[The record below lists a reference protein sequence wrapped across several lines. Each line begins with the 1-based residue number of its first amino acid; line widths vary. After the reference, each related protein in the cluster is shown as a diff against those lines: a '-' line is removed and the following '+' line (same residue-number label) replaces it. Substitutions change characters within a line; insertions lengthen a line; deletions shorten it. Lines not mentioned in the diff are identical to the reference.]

1 MSLAVAGLAQRWW
14 RARCLPW
21 LCVCAWLA
29 APVLHASELS
39 APLPAPVLSAGEAG
53 PAQDAAAADVPRS
66 TPQARDPDEQA
77 AVPST
82 GRGLS
87 PPSERPAV
95 HWPGDFD
102 PPANSSPNPI
112 GLRASPDALPGP
124 ATGLASWYGPGFHGR
139 RTASGELFSR
149 HEMTAAHRTLP
160 LGSLLHV
167 TNPETGVGVV
177 VRINDRGP
185 FHGNRVIDLSQAAA
199 SALGI
204 VAKGVGRVDLR
215 LPSDDEAAE
224 FASRLADAARQSAG
238 AGAVVAA
245 SARVPRRPLPKQARL
260 NRPAAPSAPKLAAK
274 TDKATKAAKPA
285 SFAASNRLASS
296 SPR

>member
-1 MSLAVAGLAQRWW
+1 MAVAGLAQRWW

-21 LCVCAWLA
+21 LCVCAWLV

-39 APLPAPVLSAGEAG
+39 APLPDTVLSAGEAA
-53 PAQDAAAADVPRS
+53 PAQDAAAPEAPRS
-66 TPQARDPDEQA
+66 TPPARDPDEQA
-77 AVPST
+77 GVPST

-224 FASRLADAARQSAG
+224 FASRLAEAARQSAG
-238 AGAVVAA
+238 AGAVAAA

-274 TDKATKAAKPA
+274 KGKATNAAKPA

>member
-39 APLPAPVLSAGEAG
+39 APFLPDPVLSAGEAA
-53 PAQDAAAADVPRS
+53 PAQDAAAPDAPRS

-139 RTASGELFSR
+139 RTASGEVFSR

-224 FASRLADAARQSAG
+224 FASRLAEAARQSTDT
-238 AGAVVAA
+238 VA

-274 TDKATKAAKPA
+274 KGKATKAAQPA
-285 SFAASNRLASS
+285 SFATSNRLASS

>member
-39 APLPAPVLSAGEAG
+39 APLPDPVLSAGEAA
-53 PAQDAAAADVPRS
+53 PAQDAAAPEAPRS

-77 AVPST
+77 GVPST

-102 PPANSSPNPI
+102 PPASSSPNPI

-139 RTASGELFSR
+139 RTASGEVFSR

-167 TNPETGVGVV
+167 TNPDTGVGVV

-185 FHGNRVIDLSQAAA
+185 FHGNRLIDLSQAAA
-199 SALGI
+199 SVLGI

-215 LPSDDEAAE
+215 LPSDDEAAD
-224 FASRLADAARQSAG
+224 FASRLADAAKQSTAAG
-238 AGAVVAA
+238 AGAVA
-245 SARVPRRPLPKQARL
+245 SARVPRRSLPKQARL
-260 NRPAAPSAPKLAAK
+260 NRPVAPSAPKLAAK
-274 TDKATKAAKPA
+274 TDKATKAAKPP

>member
-1 MSLAVAGLAQRWW
+1 MNYLAVAGLAQRWW

-39 APLPAPVLSAGEAG
+39 APFLPDPVLSAGEAV
-53 PAQDAAAADVPRS
+53 PAQDAAAPDAPRS

-224 FASRLADAARQSAG
+224 FASRLAEAARQSTG
-238 AGAVVAA
+238 TVA

-260 NRPAAPSAPKLAAK
+260 NRPTALSAPKLAAK

>member
-1 MSLAVAGLAQRWW
+1 M
-14 RARCLPW
+14 
-21 LCVCAWLA
+21 
-29 APVLHASELS
+29 
-39 APLPAPVLSAGEAG
+39 
-53 PAQDAAAADVPRS
+53 
-66 TPQARDPDEQA
+66 
-77 AVPST
+77 
-82 GRGLS
+82 
-87 PPSERPAV
+87 

-224 FASRLADAARQSAG
+224 FASRLADAARQSG